1 MFKEL
6 IVKSLTADNSK
17 KNIITDGT
25 YRCTYHELIEI
36 FVALDRSFGE
46 SAVSPGDCSVLI
58 CGNSLPEAVLLLR
71 MLYRKQNVLLLPRG
85 GMAISLPEFCQ
96 HKISVNLDS
105 PGIDIK
111 VPGTYLAVEANPAF
125 SADAHPPAEQGC
137 LLLKT
142 SGSTAEPK
150 LVKHTHESFVQ
161 NAVNCIDRFEIT
173 PDDRLLIPV
182 PIYHMYALG
191 AAIIPGVIAGASIN
205 LLEKTNIITYLDR
218 EKQYQPNVS
227 FLTPPLCDMFLRARK
242 SPYRYRLV
250 VTAGDRIT
258 PVTFENFETKFGKLV
273 NLYGST
279 ELGAIAT
286 NKPDDPLDIRAK
298 GILETMPGVTM
309 DFTEG
314 VAPPTYYCRG
324 NSQVTEEKSWNENK
338 VWKYS
343 NKDKESE
350 NDPERVSEII
360 CSHDYGFDTYL
371 DKKGRKI
378 TRETAKPFKTRDL
391 GKRIAANRFQVV
403 GRTGNSLNRH
413 GILVAFSE
421 VESIIEQGIEEIAHA
436 VVTQGKEDL
445 TRGKKMIAWC
455 ELKPEKELDSQN
467 LRSRC
472 FNIML
477 RHMVPDE
484 VRIIKEIPR
493 LPNGKF
499 DRKKLSKI

>member
-1 MFKEL
+1 MFKEM
-6 IVKSLTADNSK
+6 IFKSIKSSEKA
-17 KNIITDGT
+17 KNMIADGT
-25 YRCTYHELIEI
+25 YQCTYHELLEI
-36 FVALDRSFGE
+36 FTALDKSFLQ
-46 SAVSPGDCSVLI
+46 SDISPGECSVFI
-58 CGNSLPEAVLLLR
+58 CGNSLPEAVVLLWL
-71 MLYRKQNVLLLPRG
+71 LYRKRDFLLLPRG
-85 GMAISLPEFCQ
+85 GLVFSLPEFCRY
-96 HKISVNLDS
+96 KILVDLNS

-111 VPGTYLAVEANPAF
+111 VPDTYLAVEANPGF
-125 SADAHPPAEQGC
+125 SAETSLPGEGGSIF
-137 LLLKT
+137 LKT

-150 LVKHTHESFVQ
+150 LVMHSHESFVQ
-161 NAVNCIDRFEIT
+161 NAVNCVQRFEIT
-173 PDDRLLIPV
+173 PNHRLLIPV

-205 LLEKTNIITYLDR
+205 LLEKTNIITYLDL

-258 PVTFENFETKFGKLV
+258 PAVFENFETKFGKLV

-286 NKPDDPLDIRAK
+286 SQLNDPLKIRSN
-298 GILETMPGVTM
+298 GIIETMPGVTI
-309 DFTEG
+309 DFT
-314 VAPPTYYCRG
+314 
-324 NSQVTEEKSWNENK
+324 
-338 VWKYS
+338 
-343 NKDKESE
+343 DKESE

-360 CSHDYGFDTYL
+360 CSHDYGFDTYV

-378 TRETAKPFKTRDL
+378 TGETAKPFKTKDL
-391 GKRIAANRFQVV
+391 GKRITANRFQVV
-403 GRTGNSLNRH
+403 GRTGNSVNRH

-421 VESIIEQGIEEIAHA
+421 VESIIEQGIEEVAHA
-436 VVTQGKEDL
+436 VVTGGKEDI
-445 TRGKKMIAWC
+445 TRGKKMVAWC
-455 ELKPEKELDSQN
+455 ELNPKTNLNHQE

-472 FNIML
+472 FDIML

-484 VRIIKEIPR
+484 VRVIKEIPR

>member
-6 IVKSLTADNSK
+6 ILKSLTSDKSK

-25 YRCTYHELIEI
+25 YQCTYHELIEI
-36 FVALDRSFGE
+36 FAALDQSFGE
-46 SAVSPGDCSVLI
+46 FAVSPGDCCVLI
-58 CGNSLPEAVLLLR
+58 CGNSLPEAVLLLW
-71 MLYRKQNVLLLPRG
+71 MLYRKRNFLLLPRG
-85 GMAISLPEFCQ
+85 GLAISLPEFCQ
-96 HKISVNLDS
+96 HKIRVDLDS

-111 VPGTYLAVEANPAF
+111 VPGTYLAVEPNPGF
-125 SADAHPPAEQGC
+125 SADTSLPGEQGSI
-137 LLLKT
+137 LLKT

-150 LVKHTHESFVQ
+150 LVMHSHESFVQ
-161 NAVNCIDRFEIT
+161 NAVNCVKRFEIT

-242 SPYRYRLV
+242 SSYGYRLV

-258 PVTFENFETKFGKLV
+258 PSVFENFETKFGKLV

-286 NKPDDPLDIRAK
+286 NKLDDPLTHRSN

-309 DFTEG
+309 DFM
-314 VAPPTYYCRG
+314 V
-324 NSQVTEEKSWNENK
+324 
-338 VWKYS
+338 
-343 NKDKESE
+343 KESE

-360 CSHDYGFDTYL
+360 CSHDYGFDTYI
-371 DKKGRKI
+371 DKKGQKI
-378 TRETAKPFKTRDL
+378 TSETAKPFRTKDL
-391 GKRIAANRFQVV
+391 GKRISANRFQVV
-403 GRTGNSLNRH
+403 GRTGNSVNRH

-421 VESIIEQGIEEIAHA
+421 VESIIEQGIEEVAHA
-436 VVTQGKEDL
+436 VVTSGNEDI

-455 ELKPEKELDSQN
+455 ELKPGKKPDSQE
-467 LRSRC
+467 LRSR
-472 FNIML
+472 FFDIML

-499 DRKKLSKI
+499 DRKKLAVLE

>member
-6 IVKSLTADNSK
+6 LLKSLTSGDSK
-17 KNIITDGT
+17 QNFITDGT
-25 YRCTYHELIEI
+25 NQCTYHELIEI
-36 FVALDRSFGE
+36 FVTLDQSFGE
-46 SAVSPGDCSVLI
+46 SAVSPGECSVLI
-58 CGNSLPEAVLLLR
+58 CGNSLPEAVLLLW
-71 MLYRKQNVLLLPRG
+71 MLYRKRNFLLLPRG
-85 GMAISLPEFCQ
+85 GLAVSLPEFCQ
-96 HKISVNLDS
+96 HKIYVDLNS

-111 VPGTYLAVEANPAF
+111 VPGTYLAVEANPGF
-125 SADAHPPAEQGC
+125 SADARLPGEQGSIF
-137 LLLKT
+137 LKT

-150 LVKHTHESFVQ
+150 LVMHSHEAFVQ
-161 NAVNCIDRFEIT
+161 NAVNCVKRFEIT

-205 LLEKTNIITYLDR
+205 LLDKTNIITYLDR

-258 PVTFENFETKFGKLV
+258 PATFENFENKFGKLV

-286 NKPDDPLDIRAK
+286 NNLNDPLNIRSN

-309 DFTEG
+309 DF
-314 VAPPTYYCRG
+314 A
-324 NSQVTEEKSWNENK
+324 
-338 VWKYS
+338 
-343 NKDKESE
+343 DKESE

-360 CSHDYGFDTYL
+360 CSHDYGFDTYV
-371 DKKGRKI
+371 DKKGQKI
-378 TRETAKPFKTRDL
+378 ISETAKPFRTKDL
-391 GKRIAANRFQVV
+391 GKRITANRFQVA
-403 GRTGNSLNRH
+403 GRTGNSVNRH

-421 VESIIEQGIEEIAHA
+421 VESIIEQGIEDVAHA
-436 VVTQGKEDL
+436 VVTGGNEDI

-455 ELKPEKELDSQN
+455 ELKPGKKLDNQE
-467 LRSRC
+467 LRSQC
-472 FNIML
+472 FDIML

-499 DRKKLSKI
+499 DRKKLAALG

>member
-6 IVKSLTADNSK
+6 ILKSLTADDSK
-17 KNIITDGT
+17 GNIITDGT
-25 YRCTYHELIEI
+25 YQCTYHELIEI
-36 FVALDRSFGE
+36 FVALDQSFGE

-58 CGNSLPEAVLLLR
+58 CGNSLPEALLLLW
-71 MLYRKQNVLLLPRG
+71 MLYRRQNVLLLPRG
-85 GMAISLPEFCQ
+85 GLAISLPEFCQ
-96 HKISVNLDS
+96 HKISVDLDS
-105 PGIDIK
+105 LGIDIK
-111 VPGTYLAVEANPAF
+111 SPGTYLAVEANPAF
-125 SADAHPPAEQGC
+125 NADAHLPAEQGC

-150 LVKHTHESFVQ
+150 LVKHTHERFVQ
-161 NAVNCIDRFEIT
+161 NAINCVKRFEIT
-173 PDDRLLIPV
+173 SNDRLLIPV

-191 AAIIPGVIAGASIN
+191 AAIIPGIIAGASIN

-227 FLTPPLCDMFLRARK
+227 FLTPPLCNMFLRARK
-242 SPYRYRLV
+242 SHYKYCLV

-258 PVTFENFETKFGKLV
+258 PVTFENFETRFGKLV

-286 NKPDDPLDIRAK
+286 NKLDDPLHIRSN
-298 GILETMPGVTM
+298 GILETMSGVTM
-309 DFTEG
+309 DFT
-314 VAPPTYYCRG
+314 
-324 NSQVTEEKSWNENK
+324 
-338 VWKYS
+338 
-343 NKDKESE
+343 DKESE

-360 CSHDYGFDTYL
+360 CSHDYGFDTYV

-378 TRETAKPFKTRDL
+378 TREIAKPFKTRDL

-403 GRTGNSLNRH
+403 GRTGNSVNRH

-421 VESIIEQGIEEIAHA
+421 VESIIEQGIEEIGHA
-436 VVTQGKEDL
+436 VVTEGKEDL

-455 ELKPEKELDSQN
+455 ELKPQKELDSQN
-467 LRSRC
+467 LRSQC

-499 DRKKLSKI
+499 DRKKLAALGE

>member
-6 IVKSLTADNSK
+6 VLKSLTSDDSK
-17 KNIITDGT
+17 RNIITDGT
-25 YRCTYHELIEI
+25 YRCTYHELKEI
-36 FVALDRSFGE
+36 FESLDRSFKE
-46 SAVSPGDCSVLI
+46 SAVTPGDSSVLI
-58 CGNSLPEAVLLLR
+58 CGNSLPEAVLLLW
-71 MLYRKQNVLLLPRG
+71 MLYRERYFLLLPRG
-85 GMAISLPEFCQ
+85 GLAITLPAFCRHQ
-96 HKISVNLDS
+96 IRAHLDS
-105 PGIDIK
+105 PNLDIK
-111 VPGTYLAVEANPAF
+111 LPSTYLAVEPNPGF
-125 SADAHPPAEQGC
+125 SADVRLPDEPGSIF
-137 LLLKT
+137 LKT

-150 LVKHTHESFVQ
+150 LVMHSHRGFVQ
-161 NAVNCIDRFEIT
+161 NAVNCVKRFEIF
-173 PDDRLLIPV
+173 PGDRLLIPV

-218 EKQYQPNVS
+218 EKQYQPNVA

-258 PVTFENFETKFGKLV
+258 PTTFENFETKFGKLV

-286 NKPDDPLDIRAK
+286 NKLEDPLDIRSQ

-309 DFTEG
+309 DF
-314 VAPPTYYCRG
+314 A
-324 NSQVTEEKSWNENK
+324 
-338 VWKYS
+338 
-343 NKDKESE
+343 DKKSE

-360 CSHDYGFDTYL
+360 CTHDYGFDTYV
-371 DKKGRKI
+371 DKKGQKI
-378 TRETAKPFKTRDL
+378 TGETAKPFRTKDL
-391 GKRIAANRFQVV
+391 GKRISSNRFQVV
-403 GRTGNSLNRH
+403 GRTGNSVNRQ

-421 VESIIEQGIEEIAHA
+421 VESIIEQGIEEVAHA
-436 VVTQGKEDL
+436 VVTGGKQDI

-455 ELKPEKELDSQN
+455 ESKPGKNLDN
-467 LRSRC
+467 RELRSR
-472 FNIML
+472 FFDIML

-484 VRIIKEIPR
+484 VRIIDEIPR

-499 DRKKLSKI
+499 DRKRLMDQ

>member
-1 MFKEL
+1 MMFNEL
-6 IVKSLTADNSK
+6 ILKSLTSGETAD
-17 KNIITDGT
+17 NIITDGT
-25 YRCTYHELIEI
+25 YQCSYHELIEI
-36 FVALDRSFGE
+36 FVALDQSLGK

-58 CGNSLPEAVLLLR
+58 CGNSLPEAVLLLW
-71 MLYRKQNVLLLPRG
+71 MLYRKRNFLLLPRG
-85 GMAISLPEFCQ
+85 GLAISLPEFCQ
-96 HKISVNLDS
+96 HKIGVDLNS

-111 VPGTYLAVEANPAF
+111 VPGTYLAVEANPGF
-125 SADAHPPAEQGC
+125 NVDIRLPGEQGSI
-137 LLLKT
+137 LLKT

-150 LVKHTHESFVQ
+150 LVTHSHESFVQ
-161 NAVNCIDRFEIT
+161 NAVNCVKRFEIT
-173 PDDRLLIPV
+173 PNERLLIPV

-218 EKQYQPNVS
+218 EKQYQPNIS

-242 SPYRYRLV
+242 SSYRYRLV

-258 PVTFENFETKFGKLV
+258 PATFENFETKFGKLV

-286 NKPDDPLDIRAK
+286 SQLNDPLNTRSN

-309 DFTEG
+309 DF
-314 VAPPTYYCRG
+314 A
-324 NSQVTEEKSWNENK
+324 
-338 VWKYS
+338 
-343 NKDKESE
+343 DKESE

-360 CSHDYGFDTYL
+360 CSHDYGFDTYV

-378 TRETAKPFKTRDL
+378 TRETAKPFKTKDL
-391 GKRIAANRFQVV
+391 GKRITTNRFQVV
-403 GRTGNSLNRH
+403 GRTGNSVNRH

-436 VVTQGKEDL
+436 VVTGGKEDI

-455 ELKPEKELDSQN
+455 ELKPQKKPDNQK

-472 FNIML
+472 FDIML

-499 DRKKLSKI
+499 DRKKLLALSC

>member
-6 IVKSLTADNSK
+6 ILKSLTSGETAD
-17 KNIITDGT
+17 NIITDGT
-25 YRCTYHELIEI
+25 NQCTYPELLEI
-36 FVALDRSFGE
+36 FAALDKSFQQSGI
-46 SAVSPGDCSVLI
+46 SPGECSVLI
-58 CGNSLPEAVLLLR
+58 CGNSLPEALLLLW
-71 MLYRKQNVLLLPRG
+71 MLYRKRNFLLLPRG
-85 GMAISLPEFCQ
+85 GLVISLPEFCQ
-96 HKISVNLDS
+96 YKICVDLNS
-105 PGIDIK
+105 PGLDIK
-111 VPGTYLAVEANPAF
+111 VPATYLAVEANPGF
-125 SADAHPPAEQGC
+125 SAETSLPGEQGSI
-137 LLLKT
+137 LLKT

-150 LVKHTHESFVQ
+150 LVVHSHESFVQ
-161 NAVNCIDRFEIT
+161 NAVNCVYRFEIT
-173 PDDRLLIPV
+173 PNQRLLIPV

-258 PVTFENFETKFGKLV
+258 PATFENFETKFGKLV

-286 NKPDDPLDIRAK
+286 SQLNDPLNIRSN
-298 GILETMPGVTM
+298 GILETMPGVTI
-309 DFTEG
+309 DFT
-314 VAPPTYYCRG
+314 
-324 NSQVTEEKSWNENK
+324 
-338 VWKYS
+338 
-343 NKDKESE
+343 DKESE

-360 CSHDYGFDTYL
+360 CSHDYGFDTYV

-378 TRETAKPFKTRDL
+378 TVEIAKPFKTKDL
-391 GKRIAANRFQVV
+391 GKRITANRFQVV
-403 GRTGNSLNRH
+403 GRTGNSVNRH

-421 VESIIEQGIEEIAHA
+421 VESIIEQGIAEVAHA
-436 VVTQGKEDL
+436 VVTGGKEDI
-445 TRGKKMIAWC
+445 TRGKKMVAWC
-455 ELKPEKELDSQN
+455 ELKPKTNLNDQN

-472 FNIML
+472 FDMML

-484 VRIIKEIPR
+484 VRVIKEIPR

-499 DRKKLSKI
+499 DRKKLAALQ